1 MGVPVEQQVIALLA
15 RHTDLPVERITP
27 DLTLQDGLGL
37 DGDDAAALFATF
49 EAEFRADLASLYE
62 TWSDY
67 FNPEGWTLSD
77 GLKALS
83 GVLLIGIPVSLIGA
97 WAGAPEWLAA
107 SFAVVAFFI
116 WLGGLRSWPFTRKP
130 LQPITVRELVVT
142 AEAGR
147 WIRALRPA

>member
-1 MGVPVEQQVIALLA
+1 MEQRVIALLA

-37 DGDDAAALFATF
+37 DGDDAVALFATF
-49 EAEFRADLASLYE
+49 EAEFPTDLALLYE

-83 GVLLIGIPVSLIGA
+83 GILLIGTPVVVIGA
-97 WAGAPEWLAA
+97 WAGAPKWLAA
-107 SFAVVAFFI
+107 SLAVVVFFF
-116 WLGGLRSWPFTRKP
+116 WLVGLRSWPFTRKP
-130 LQPITVRELVVT
+130 LQPITVRELVIT

-147 WIRALRPA
+147 WIPARRPA